1 MDTPTSTWLLRQ
13 SDAGL
18 YLAQPTTARSAAA
31 WLPAAAT
38 ATPHTQGAGRWAN
51 QTAHFEENA
60 STLRQA
66 VGRVSAR
73 LAGAST
79 PAHQTPVAPGE
90 NWRWRWAA
98 EETWDHEGGAY
109 EGAASGGIAGG
120 GDAGPPFKQLDAMAS
135 FIVDAHLSAADE
147 DDAAAAQRAAPCAS
161 PEETVDGALQDT
173 QLELLKECGGCVP
186 RVAALAAAI
195 EGQAAAMD
203 ASVKARG
210 AARTIEHGFVK
221 QLLAEHRGSQSKGRD
236 GSAGVKA
243 ADAAGPVEAV
253 TGGEAA
259 GTARAD
265 EPAAGIVL
273 TGAGTAAAGG
283 AACVGGVGGNGG
295 SSSDGNRPKGHRHG
309 CHQCGRGTDSVTLYA
324 CQSNVTPAAVR
335 SRAGSADPVYVAI
348 GQTTPV
354 LCGTCYC
361 TACLVIMYGMK
372 DEAVRKLRGRIIPQC
387 EVKEDAASKSTHRD
401 STHVAEGAGRSEG
414 GEGGEVGDSNKVGEM
429 VGTGETAWSNGSNGR
444 NGKGPS
450 DTSDTTAAVTTNSSN
465 ASVPLRGPGP
475 PWRCPRCR
483 GACCCASCAQ
493 ARRDTRLEELMELGF
508 PATGIGHN
516 SVAVSRAGV
525 GANLRSGSKA
535 NGRGRPPGRRGGRKG
550 GSRPARSKAE
560 RRRIRG
566 TAGRRQGQQ
575 EGDVDTAEDSG
586 GDSDTA
592 EDAAADAWPRAWP
605 PSLARCFPEHEREG
619 AASMRVNLETFREIL
634 RKVKTR
640 EVTKRRLVTQSMEL
654 AASKFTAD
662 IGKVVSTWKA
672 ELARAD
678 RERVRRE
685 QARLGRLRRSEQAA
699 AKAASDEAKR
709 EKRAKRGRQGGQSR
723 KGKKGRKG
731 AKGAKGGASRKNK
744 RQSTDGHGSR
754 ATKRR
759 EGLGALCKGNHD
771 NYAAHAD
778 AEPRA
783 DLHLAAARYLRW
795 AFVDQTVAS
804 PSDGAGIR
812 SSLEL
817 QRERGGGSSCSAGS
831 FPEALAA
838 FYQDSLDHL
847 GGGGGSASDTDGEG
861 AGEADGEEVKSDAPA
876 VVAVKTEV
884 RAGVWSKAARTREL
898 RSLMPF
904 VPAGDDDQSGSS
916 CSDTEEG

>member
-31 WLPAAAT
+31 WLPAAAA

-60 STLRQA
+60 STLGQA

-73 LAGAST
+73 LAGTST
-79 PAHQTPVAPGE
+79 PAHQAPVAPGE

-98 EETWDHEGGAY
+98 EETWDNEGGAY
-109 EGAASGGIAGG
+109 EGAASGGIAEG
-120 GDAGPPFKQLDAMAS
+120 GDAGPPTKQLDAMAS
-135 FIVDAHLSAADE
+135 FIVDAHLSAAGD
-147 DDAAAAQRAAPCAS
+147 DDAAAAQRAVPCAS
-161 PEETVDGALQDT
+161 PEETVDGALHDA

-203 ASVKARG
+203 ASAKARG
-210 AARTIEHGFVK
+210 AARTLEYGFVK
-221 QLLAEHRGSQSKGRD
+221 QLLAEHRGSQSNGLG
-236 GSAGVKA
+236 GSAGVAGA

-253 TGGEAA
+253 AGGEAA
-259 GTARAD
+259 GTARA
-265 EPAAGIVL
+265 AGVVL
-273 TGAGTAAAGG
+273 TDAGAAAAGG
-283 AACVGGVGGNGG
+283 AACVGGVDGKSGLKGGS

-309 CHQCGRGTDSVTLYA
+309 CHQCGRGTESVTLYV

-335 SRAGSADPVYVAI
+335 SRAGSADPVFVAN

-387 EVKEDAASKSTHRD
+387 EVKEDAALKSTHRG
-401 STHVAEGAGRSEG
+401 STHVAGGAGRSEG
-414 GEGGEVGDSNKVGEM
+414 GEGGGDSNNVGG
-429 VGTGETAWSNGSNGR
+429 VAGTGETAWSNESNGW

-450 DTSDTTAAVTTNSSN
+450 NASDTTAAVTTNSSN

-483 GACCCASCAQ
+483 GECCCASCAQ

-516 SVAVSRAGV
+516 RAAVSRAGV
-525 GANLRSGSKA
+525 GANPRSGSKA
-535 NGRGRPPGRRGGRKG
+535 NGRGWPQGRRGGRKA

-560 RRRIRG
+560 RRRIR
-566 TAGRRQGQQ
+566 RQGQQ
-575 EGDVDTAEDSG
+575 EGDADTAEDSG
-586 GDSDTA
+586 GDSGTVE
-592 EDAAADAWPRAWP
+592 EDAAANAWPRAWP
-605 PSLARCFPEHEREG
+605 ASLARCFPDHEREG

-640 EVTKRRLVTQSMEL
+640 EVKKRRLVTQSMEL
-654 AASKFTAD
+654 ATSKFTAD
-662 IGKVVSTWKA
+662 IGKVVSTWKT

-731 AKGAKGGASRKNK
+731 AKGGASSKNK
-744 RQSTDGHGSR
+744 RQSTDGHGST

-759 EGLGALCKGNHD
+759 DGLAALCKGNSD
-771 NYAAHAD
+771 DYAAHAA

-795 AFVDQTVAS
+795 ACVDQAVAS
-804 PSDGAGIR
+804 PSNR

-817 QRERGGGSSCSAGS
+817 QCERGGGSSCSAES

-861 AGEADGEEVKSDAPA
+861 AGEVDGEEATSDAPA

-884 RAGVWSKAARTREL
+884 RAGVWAKAARTGEL
-898 RSLMPF
+898 RSLLSF